1 MSGASTRWAAVWTVF
16 LAGLVS
22 ATAIGKVPPPLL
34 PALRAD
40 LSLTLLQSGLI
51 ATMLNVM
58 GMLVGVFAGVYSDRF
73 GPRRF
78 ALTGLLM
85 MAAGCVAGA
94 LATSY
99 ALLLV
104 ARFLEGAG
112 FIMTTV
118 SGVAL
123 MANVSRPRDRPRA
136 MSLWSAYMPTGGALA
151 MLAAPFALA
160 SIGWRGFWLALAL
173 AAVVSAILVLREV
186 PAPPSGGGTRPLQ
199 LARESLLSPGA
210 LALCLA
216 FSGYAAMWASVM
228 IWLPTFAV
236 EQRGYSHAAG
246 GLLAA
251 ATVAI
256 NIPGNLMGGW
266 LMARGFSRARLIITA
281 TAIQAAAACG
291 ALLDFL
297 PDPLRFACVL
307 AFSFFG
313 GPLPMAVLSGVAV
326 HARTVGHIGTTSG
339 MVMQVSQI
347 AQFFGPLAVAWIA
360 GLAGWGATLAPM
372 LAFAVC
378 SLAGGWMIGR
388 IESGFQQRAP
398 HA

>member
-1 MSGASTRWAAVWTVF
+1 MTGASTRWGAVWVVF

-22 ATAIGKVPPPLL
+22 AGAIGKVPPLL
-34 PALRAD
+34 PTLRED

-58 GMLVGVFAGVYSDRF
+58 GALVGVFAGVFSDRL

-78 ALTGLLM
+78 AVTGLLV
-85 MAAGCVAGA
+85 MAVGCVSGA
-94 LATSY
+94 LANGY
-99 ALLLV
+99 PLLLLS
-104 ARFLEGAG
+104 RFLEGAG

-123 MANVSRPRDRPRA
+123 IANVSQLRDRPRA
-136 MSLWSAYMPTGGALA
+136 MALWSSYMPTGGALA
-151 MLAAPFALA
+151 MLAAPIALA
-160 SIGWRGFWLALAL
+160 GIGWRGYWLALAG
-173 AAVVSAILVLREV
+173 AAIVSAILLLREV

-199 LARESLLSPGA
+199 LALESLLSPGA

-216 FSGYAAMWASVM
+216 FTGYAAMWAAVM

-236 EQRGYSHAAG
+236 EQRGYSHAVG

-251 ATVAI
+251 AMVAI

-266 LMARGFSRARLIITA
+266 LMARGVGRSSMILLASG
-281 TAIQAAAACG
+281 IQAVAACG
-291 ALLDFL
+291 ALLDLL
-297 PDPLRFACVL
+297 PDTLRFACVL

-313 GPLPMAVLSGVAV
+313 GPIPMAVMSGIAV
-326 HARTVGHIGTTSG
+326 HARTPGHIGTTSG
-339 MVMQVSQI
+339 MVMQASQV
-347 AQFFGPLAVAWIA
+347 AQFFGPLCVAWVA
-360 GLAGWGATLAPM
+360 GLAGWGATLGPM
-372 LAFAVC
+372 LAFAAC

-388 IESGFQQRAP
+388 IESSFQRSNR